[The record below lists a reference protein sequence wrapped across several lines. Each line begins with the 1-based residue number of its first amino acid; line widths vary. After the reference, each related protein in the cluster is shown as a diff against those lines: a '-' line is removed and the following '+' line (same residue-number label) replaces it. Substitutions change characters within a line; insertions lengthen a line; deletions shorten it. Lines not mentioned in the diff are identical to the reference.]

1 MQRLPLLKALTLCLA
16 SVFLPAFAQ
25 QTLPAQTGFDAD
37 LAQSVGADDYGMR
50 KYVLVVLKTGP
61 KPMPAGPA
69 RDAMFKGHFA
79 NINRLAAEGK
89 LALAGPFDGVDG
101 WRGLFILAVT
111 DIEEA
116 KQLAATDPVISSGEM
131 VAEYHKYYGS
141 AALMLVNPA
150 HAKVAKKSF

>member
-1 MQRLPLLKALTLCLA
+1 MPRLPLLKALTLCLA
-16 SVFLPAFAQ
+16 SAVVPAFAQ
-25 QTLPAQTGFDAD
+25 QALPAQPAFDAD

-101 WRGLFILAVT
+101 WRGLFILAVS